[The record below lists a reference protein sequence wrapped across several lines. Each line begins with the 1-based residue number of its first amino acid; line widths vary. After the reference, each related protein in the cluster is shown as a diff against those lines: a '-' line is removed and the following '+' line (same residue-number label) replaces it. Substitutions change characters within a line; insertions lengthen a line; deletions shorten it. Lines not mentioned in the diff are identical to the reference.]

1 MPTKVIAPLLGEG
14 VEEVTIVNWLK
25 AEGDSVEEY
34 DGLVEVET
42 DKVVTEIVSPA
53 EGTILRIDFP
63 HEGEVVNVGTVLAWI
78 GEPGEEIPDDAV
90 QPKAEASAR
99 AEELVQSKAE
109 GAQETI
115 KAAATPESSPA
126 TPTSGQDRSLGFISP
141 VVARIAAEHNIDLSQ
156 VKGTGRAG
164 RITKNDVLAHIE
176 SRPKP
181 MHPSAPAPALPGTL
195 IPHTITRRR
204 IAKHMLMSKQTSPHV
219 TTVME
224 ADLSRIVAH
233 RQTHK
238 AAFDKDGTRLT
249 FTAYF
254 VAATAQA
261 LRAFPLVNAS
271 WTDEGVLL
279 HQEINIGMAT
289 DLGDEGLIVPV
300 IKHADELSLLGISRA
315 INDLAERARTKK
327 LAATDVK
334 DGTFSITN
342 HGVSGSLFAAPIIN
356 QPQCAI
362 LGVGAIKKRVVVITD
377 EVGNDV
383 IAIRPMV
390 YLSLTFDHRI
400 LDGAGADHFLA
411 KVVESLE
418 NWN

>member
-1 MPTKVIAPLLGEG
+1 MPTKVIVPLLGEG

-25 AEGDSVEEY
+25 AEGDQVDEF

-63 HEGEVVNVGTVLAWI
+63 SEGELVKVGTVLAWI
-78 GEPGEEIPDDAV
+78 GKPGEEISVDNSQQAEEPVLSADKGDEES
-90 QPKAEASAR
+90 PKAAP
-99 AEELVQSKAE
+99 
-109 GAQETI
+109 
-115 KAAATPESSPA
+115 TPEPSPA
-126 TPTSGQDRSLGFISP
+126 IPSSGRDSSLGFISP
-141 VVARIAAEHNIDLSQ
+141 VVARIASEHNINLTQIS
-156 VKGTGRAG
+156 GTGRGG
-164 RITKNDVLAHIE
+164 RITKNDLLAFIE
-176 SRPKP
+176 S
-181 MHPSAPAPALPGTL
+181 SPGDAIPTQGSL
-195 IPHTITRRR
+195 IPHTITRKR
-204 IAKHMLMSKQTSPHV
+204 IAEHMLMSKQTSPHV

-224 ADLSRIVAH
+224 ADFGNVMAH
-233 RQTHK
+233 RK
-238 AAFDKDGTRLT
+238 AKKNNYAKDGTRLT
-249 FTAYF
+249 FTSYF
-254 VAATAQA
+254 VSATAQA
-261 LRAFPLVNAS
+261 LKAFPLVNAS
-271 WTDEGVLL
+271 WTDEGILL

-289 DLGDEGLIVPV
+289 DLGEEGLIVPV
-300 IKHADELSLLGISRA
+300 IKRADELSLLGISRA
-315 INDLAERARTKK
+315 VNDLAARARSKK

-377 EVGNDV
+377 EAGNDAM
-383 IAIRPMV
+383 AIRPMV

-418 NWN
+418 NWK